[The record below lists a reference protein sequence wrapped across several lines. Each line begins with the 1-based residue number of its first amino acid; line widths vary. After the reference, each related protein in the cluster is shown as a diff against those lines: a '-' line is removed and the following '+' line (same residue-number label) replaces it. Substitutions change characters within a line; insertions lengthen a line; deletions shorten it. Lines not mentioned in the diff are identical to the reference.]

1 MEDIYDAVR
10 GNDAA
15 LLTDRMKLLNAAELR
30 RPLAEQHT
38 SITNSN
44 RWTSI
49 IYNKINCLHSS
60 LGRPRFRFGLV
71 VMELKSLMTAE
82 VAPLARFPARR
93 GG

>member
-1 MEDIYDAVR
+1 M
-10 GNDAA
+10 
-15 LLTDRMKLLNAAELR
+15 
-30 RPLAEQHT
+30 AEQHT

-49 IYNKINCLHSS
+49 IYNKINCLHSA

-82 VAPLARFPARR
+82 VPPLACFPAYREVAEA
-93 GG
+93 GASFVCLHACG